1 MPHEIY
7 KRGKIWHYR
16 GSTPKGRFRG
26 TTRTSDKTVAQRVAA
41 QAEKREWDSH
51 LDGPGA
57 HVTFAQA
64 TTDYLDAGKPERFLL
79 KLADHFK
86 DTLMRDIGAGQI
98 KAAALKLYPDAKGAT
113 RNRQVIAPMLA
124 IINHAAELGWCI
136 PVKVKRFPN
145 DPKVKT
151 PATRAWVEAFAA
163 QADADNLHHLAALC
177 LFMFAT
183 AARSGEACR
192 MVWDDVD
199 LSARTAKLSGNKPT
213 PWTRTA
219 HLPPQI
225 VAALANLGGNRCPDD
240 LVFGYAAPGSM
251 KHTWDNVIA
260 RAGIDRLTP
269 HCCRHGFATSMLH
282 AGIDPVTIAKRG
294 GWKDAAIVVR
304 TYGHALEDTTVT
316 DLLFDTPEAQGT
328 KAKPA
333 TIGKKGEKK
342 A

>member
-16 GSTPKGRFRG
+16 GTTAQGRFRG
-26 TTRTSDKTVAQRVAA
+26 TTGTTEKVIAQRVAA
-41 QAEKREWDSH
+41 AAETREWNRH

-64 TTDYLDAGKPERFLL
+64 ATEYLDAGKPERFLL
-79 KLADHFK
+79 KLLDHFK
-86 DTLMRDIGAGQI
+86 DTPMRNIGAGQI
-98 KAAALKLYPDAKGAT
+98 KAAALKLYPKAKGAT
-113 RNRQVIAPMLA
+113 HNRQVIAPMLA

-136 PVKVKRFPN
+136 PVKVSRYSV
-145 DPKVKT
+145 DPKVKI
-151 PATRAWVEAFAA
+151 PATREWVTAFAA
-163 QADADNLHHLAALC
+163 QADADQLPHLGALC

-183 AARSGEACR
+183 AARIGEAVR
-192 MVWDDVD
+192 MTWADVD
-199 LSARTAKLSGNKPT
+199 LHAKTAKLSGYKPK

-219 HLPPQI
+219 HLPAPV
-225 VAALANLGGNRCPDD
+225 VAALANIGGNRNPDN
-240 LVFGYAAPGSM
+240 LVFGYAETGSV
-251 KHTWDNVIA
+251 KKTWDHVIG

-269 HCCRHGFATSMLH
+269 HCCRHGFATTMLH
-282 AGIDPVTIAKRG
+282 LGFDTVTIAKRG

-316 DLLFDTPEAQGT
+316 DAVFDTPVTQAT
-328 KAKPA
+328 KRKVS
-333 TIGKKGEKK
+333 IDGKKRRKS